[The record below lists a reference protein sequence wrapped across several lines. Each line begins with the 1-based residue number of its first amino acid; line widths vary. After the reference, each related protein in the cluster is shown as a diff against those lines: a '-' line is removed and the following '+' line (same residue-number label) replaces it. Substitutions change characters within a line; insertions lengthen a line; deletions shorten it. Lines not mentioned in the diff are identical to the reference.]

1 MTSVLAQWFRPTGRR
16 TAIAWLSLAHRKR
29 RLLASTAGVAF
40 AAVLMFV
47 EMGFRNSL
55 LDSQTH
61 TLRALNADLVIVHR
75 QKEALIPLLPF
86 PQRRLEQA
94 RSVPG
99 VIAAY
104 PLYVDEYHAVWKSA
118 APGREHPMLAFGIDP
133 EDPVFLIPEV
143 IRQAAA
149 LKELD
154 TALVDS
160 RSRDF
165 YGELRT
171 GVSGEL
177 ARRRIRIVGTFPLGS
192 DFRVDGNIIVSD
204 RTFVNAF
211 GNAANPAARRSRVE
225 LGLLRIRPDAD
236 AGIVQRA
243 VTNALPSDVMVLTK
257 QEFIDFTTRYWNSS
271 KPVGAVFGLGMVI
284 GFLIGVAI
292 CYQILYTDISD
303 HLPQYATLKAI
314 GYENRRLVQLVLRKA
329 VYLGILGFV
338 PGLTVSVLAYAIL
351 RAAAGITMDLT
362 WPRTLVV
369 LAATLGMCLV
379 SAAIA
384 IRKVVRTDPAELFG

>member
-1 MTSVLAQWFRPTGRR
+1 MTGGLARWLYPTGRR

-94 RSVPG
+94 RSVPD
-99 VIAAY
+99 VTAAY

-143 IRQAAA
+143 IGQAAA

-204 RTFVNAF
+204 RTFANAF
-211 GNAANPAARRSRVE
+211 GSANPAARRSRVE
-225 LGLLRIRPDAD
+225 VGLLRIRADAD
-236 AGIVQRA
+236 AGTVQRA
-243 VTNALPSDVMVLTK
+243 VTNALPSDVIVLTK

-329 VYLGILGFV
+329 VYLAILGFV
-338 PGLTVSVLAYAIL
+338 PGLIVSVVAYAIL
-351 RAAAGITMDLT
+351 RTSAGITMDLT
-362 WPRTLVV
+362 WPRTLIV

-384 IRKVVRTDPAELFG
+384 IRKVVRSDPAELFG